1 MADTD
6 DLTHIIPAVL
16 SAENES
22 LKTELRVAKERILLL
37 EQQVARST
45 LDKTEISLLDKIAQC
60 DIETGF
66 EVNFFEDLHLSK
78 PRLDYHL
85 QRLVNAGCV
94 EVLFVDPELGENFAI
109 TQDGREVLVKK
120 HLL

>member
-1 MADTD
+1 MTD
-6 DLTHIIPAVL
+6 PDGL
-16 SAENES
+16 SNTALNAENEA
-22 LKTELRVAKERILLL
+22 LKVELRVANAKIQLL
-37 EQQVARST
+37 ERQIARSS
-45 LDKTEISLLDKIAQC
+45 LDKTEIALLDKIAQC

-66 EVNFFEDLHLSK
+66 EVNFAEDLHLSK

-94 EVLFVDPELGENFAI
+94 EVLFVDPSLGENFAI
-109 TQDGREVLVKK
+109 TQDGREVLVKR